1 MGRLDNLPD
10 NMEPEDLKTTEILLR
25 SMTNE
30 LRNLQQDLVTQ
41 LHQDVRRLQAE
52 KSRLINDIEKLQNQQ
67 QLLQSQSEI
76 TLSRQQLAQQQ
87 AWAKQLALALAN
99 HLHSALTQRLSQTLS
114 TYPMPTRTVE
124 VPQLPVTQPDA
135 ENTYRLLAS
144 IDETLNRTFTSLH
157 HDLNSYQS
165 AVSQQLGRMHDLGQQ
180 GEAILEVLV
189 GRISQQLQA
198 EMLKNRVDR
207 TEASGSGVSAPPGGI
222 ATPPVSPSAEPGIN
236 PALRP
241 PLTDNPPYAAAPY
254 PPTAYAPSAY
264 PPNSYPPSDAPPPLT
279 PPPAPAANAAPP
291 LVPPAPLPSPAVSG
305 GNIAPPVMLPADEL
319 EEDLEASL
327 PARPATA
334 RRSPPFQLGVVL
346 ILFSTLT
353 LALHHAVVQVI
364 GTPGKLFGS
373 EALALGGVISLK
385 TFSGSLLL
393 FWVRIIAIVPL
404 MALVSGVLYPPVWRD
419 VRALFALRDRRWL
432 WSLVG
437 SGIFLLL
444 SQVFLYIAISETT
457 PAIAVALSSTY
468 PIAMLPLTWL
478 LFGDR
483 PPRLRVV
490 GLLIL
495 IVGLGFTV
503 FAAPIALSNEGLV
516 AALLSGVMLA
526 LYLVSMMII
535 NRRKVNPVPITL
547 IQNATM
553 FVLSS
558 LFLIGV
564 RTQAAPIDWTGLP
577 GLLLSG
583 LILGSLTIVSYALND
598 FGSRLLGAARATI
611 IAASVPVLTA
621 LLAFIILPAANSLSL
636 GQIIGIF
643 VVTLGTVALSLER
656 ILSQYKAMRRSKANS
671 IP

>member
-1 MGRLDNLPD
+1 
-10 NMEPEDLKTTEILLR
+10 
-25 SMTNE
+25 
-30 LRNLQQDLVTQ
+30 
-41 LHQDVRRLQAE
+41 
-52 KSRLINDIEKLQNQQ
+52 
-67 QLLQSQSEI
+67 
-76 TLSRQQLAQQQ
+76 
-87 AWAKQLALALAN
+87 
-99 HLHSALTQRLSQTLS
+99 
-114 TYPMPTRTVE
+114 
-124 VPQLPVTQPDA
+124 
-135 ENTYRLLAS
+135 
-144 IDETLNRTFTSLH
+144 
-157 HDLNSYQS
+157 
-165 AVSQQLGRMHDLGQQ
+165 
-180 GEAILEVLV
+180 
-189 GRISQQLQA
+189 
-198 EMLKNRVDR
+198 
-207 TEASGSGVSAPPGGI
+207 
-222 ATPPVSPSAEPGIN
+222 
-236 PALRP
+236 
-241 PLTDNPPYAAAPY
+241 
-254 PPTAYAPSAY
+254 
-264 PPNSYPPSDAPPPLT
+264 
-279 PPPAPAANAAPP
+279 
-291 LVPPAPLPSPAVSG
+291 
-305 GNIAPPVMLPADEL
+305 
-319 EEDLEASL
+319 
-327 PARPATA
+327 
-334 RRSPPFQLGVVL
+334 QLGVVL

-353 LALHHAVVQVI
+353 LALHHVVVQVM

-373 EALALGGVISLK
+373 EALALGGVLSLK
-385 TFSGSLLL
+385 TFSSSLLL
-393 FWVRIIAIVPL
+393 FWVRMIAIVPL
-404 MALVSGVLYPPVWRD
+404 MAWVSGVLYPPVWRD

-495 IVGLGFTV
+495 LVGLGFTV

-535 NRRKVNPVPITL
+535 NRRKVNPVPISL

-564 RTQAAPIDWTGLP
+564 GTKAAPSDWTGLLV
-577 GLLLSG
+577 GG

-636 GQIIGIF
+636 GQIVGIF

-656 ILSQYKAMRRSKANS
+656 ILSQYKAMRRSKVNS
-671 IP
+671 VPQ